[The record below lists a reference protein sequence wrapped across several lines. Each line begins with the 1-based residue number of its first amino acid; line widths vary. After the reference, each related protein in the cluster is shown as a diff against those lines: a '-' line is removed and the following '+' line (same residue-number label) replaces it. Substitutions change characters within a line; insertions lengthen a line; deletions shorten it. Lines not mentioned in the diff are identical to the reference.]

1 MVKIVFTP
9 DWFLTS
15 DVLIEIFSF
24 LILCLFF
31 MLAFKSYQLSKKK
44 SVFYLGLGFFLIA
57 LAELSTILT
66 KIILYYDTDVTHEIG
81 KAIITY
87 EIVKSVDIFYYL
99 GFFLQRFL
107 TLLGLYVIYKI
118 PYDKKLTLDLLL
130 SLYLIFVA
138 ALLSNSMY
146 YFYHLT
152 ALVLL
157 VFISRNYYKVYR
169 KKKIRN
175 TRILAF
181 AFVILALSQ
190 TIFILSKLN
199 SLLYATAQ
207 LIQLAG
213 YIILLILIMKIIKNG
228 KKEKQGGDNPRHA

>member
-1 MVKIVFTP
+1 M
-9 DWFLTS
+9 
-15 DVLIEIFSF
+15 
-24 LILCLFF
+24 
-31 MLAFKSYQLSKKK
+31 
-44 SVFYLGLGFFLIA
+44 IA

-213 YIILLILIMKIIKNG
+213 YIILLIMIMKIIKNG
-228 KKEKQGGDNPRHA
+228 KKEKQSGDNPRHA